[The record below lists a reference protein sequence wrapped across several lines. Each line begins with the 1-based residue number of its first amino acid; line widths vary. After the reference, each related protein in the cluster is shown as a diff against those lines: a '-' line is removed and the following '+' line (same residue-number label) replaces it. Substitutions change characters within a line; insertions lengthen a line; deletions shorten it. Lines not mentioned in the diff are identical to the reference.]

1 MYLYKYNFFKNKP
14 IIPVILTEHG
24 IQKALGCSLACISQI
39 LSKLENKGYVNRNL
53 AKIKNKK
60 RKQFA
65 FFLTP
70 EGIEYALE
78 LKKVVGELT
87 FNIKGNNY
95 TQKKMFEY
103 NQVIEI

>member
-65 FFLTP
+65 FFLTL
-70 EGIEYALE
+70 EGIDYELE
-78 LKKVVGELT
+78 LKKVIGELT
-87 FNIKGNNY
+87 FKNLTVNY
-95 TQKKMFEY
+95 TQKKLFEY
-103 NQVIEI
+103 SQVIEI